1 MSDDIIVMSKIGIIS
16 YCFKMQI
23 ICSHTMCIDNGPIQ
37 PIPTKIISKCEVSEH
52 FWRKWPSVRRGEEA
66 VAAFTSSPSID
77 GGSLST
83 EDGGGG
89 SLSAEDSGA
98 AASTLALAG
107 IVSTARHDSSLLLS
121 ARRAVSNFK
130 P

>member
-1 MSDDIIVMSKIGIIS
+1 M
-16 YCFKMQI
+16 
-23 ICSHTMCIDNGPIQ
+23 
-37 PIPTKIISKCEVSEH
+37 
-52 FWRKWPSVRRGEEA
+52 RRGEEA

-77 GGSLST
+77 GGGGGGTFST

-89 SLSAEDSGA
+89 GGSLSTEDSGA
-98 AASTLALAG
+98 AASTLAWAG

>member
-1 MSDDIIVMSKIGIIS
+1 M
-16 YCFKMQI
+16 
-23 ICSHTMCIDNGPIQ
+23 
-37 PIPTKIISKCEVSEH
+37 KIISKCEVSEH

-77 GGSLST
+77 GSGGGSSST

-89 SLSAEDSGA
+89 SLSTEDSGA
-98 AASTLALAG
+98 AASTLAWAG

>member
-1 MSDDIIVMSKIGIIS
+1 M
-16 YCFKMQI
+16 
-23 ICSHTMCIDNGPIQ
+23 
-37 PIPTKIISKCEVSEH
+37 
-52 FWRKWPSVRRGEEA
+52 RRGEEA

-77 GGSLST
+77 GGGSGGSTEDGSGGGLST
-83 EDGGGG
+83 EDGGAGGG

-98 AASTLALAG
+98 AASTLAWAG
-107 IVSTARHDSSLLLS
+107 IVSTARHDDSSLLLL

>member
-1 MSDDIIVMSKIGIIS
+1 M
-16 YCFKMQI
+16 
-23 ICSHTMCIDNGPIQ
+23 
-37 PIPTKIISKCEVSEH
+37 
-52 FWRKWPSVRRGEEA
+52 RRGEEA

-83 EDGGGG
+83 EDGGAGGGSLSTEDGGGG

-98 AASTLALAG
+98 AASTLAWAG
-107 IVSTARHDSSLLLS
+107 IVVSTARHESSLLLL

>member
-1 MSDDIIVMSKIGIIS
+1 M
-16 YCFKMQI
+16 
-23 ICSHTMCIDNGPIQ
+23 
-37 PIPTKIISKCEVSEH
+37 
-52 FWRKWPSVRRGEEA
+52 RRGEEA

-83 EDGGGG
+83 EDGG

-98 AASTLALAG
+98 AASTLAEAG
-107 IVSTARHDSSLLLS
+107 IAVSTARHDSSLLLL
-121 ARRAVSNFK
+121 ARRTVSNFK

>member
-1 MSDDIIVMSKIGIIS
+1 M
-16 YCFKMQI
+16 
-23 ICSHTMCIDNGPIQ
+23 
-37 PIPTKIISKCEVSEH
+37 
-52 FWRKWPSVRRGEEA
+52 RRGEEA

-77 GGSLST
+77 GGGSSGGSLST
-83 EDGGGG
+83 EDGGAGGG

-98 AASTLALAG
+98 AASTLAWAG
-107 IVSTARHDSSLLLS
+107 TVSTARHGSSLLLL